1 MIVYAMKK
9 KCDFDIDLV
18 YLGVDGSDPVWLA
31 KKNAVCGAV
40 ISDAATNGVGRYVDN
55 DELKYS
61 LRSIECYAPW
71 VRKIFIV
78 TDSQIP
84 KWLDTSNPR
93 IKIVDHK
100 EIIPGQYLPCFNSS
114 VIEHFIC
121 KIPGLSEHFLYAND
135 DMFIN
140 RCVSPEDFFASDGFP
155 VVRHNRRLFRKFT
168 LWMREKVLRKGMSH
182 YNRIVNNAAV
192 LVKEKYGVFVG
203 SKAHHNIDSYLKSD
217 CCKVEEMFADALIP
231 TFINHVRRYND
242 IQRSLYHY
250 VALVEHRCHLKYVDQ
265 KSSLRLH
272 NHEPNHFERLE
283 KYKPLFF
290 CINDSQYADDEDRR
304 SATRFLAGRFPEKS
318 TFEILSNRP

>member
-1 MIVYAMKK
+1 MKK

-18 YLGVDGSDPVWLA
+18 YLWVDGSDPVWLA

-217 CCKVEEMFADALIP
+217 C
-231 TFINHVRRYND
+231 
-242 IQRSLYHY
+242 
-250 VALVEHRCHLKYVDQ
+250 LVEHRCHLKYVDQ